1 MEVGDVRAHRLD
13 HFTAFLDVV
22 GVVAVRVQ
30 ADVGHG
36 GTNHLFAGIQHG
48 DAAATC
54 GQLACY
60 FRVKY
65 QGPGVHGRIVTQ
77 DFLDAAFV
85 VAIAVGAPE
94 VRQGELR

>member
-1 MEVGDVRAHRLD
+1 MEVGDVRAYRLD

-77 DFLDAAFV
+77 RSEERR
-85 VAIAVGAPE
+85 VGKE
-94 VRQGELR
+94 CRYRWLTWQEKEK